1 MAYVIS
7 IAADCFNSCRES
19 DMATPNVDR
28 ELVKV
33 IAADTNT
40 PIETV
45 SRMFEETWA
54 EFSEGARVMDY
65 ISVLVARRVR
75 DNLRIWHQDLH

>member
-1 MAYVIS
+1 
-7 IAADCFNSCRES
+7 
-19 DMATPNVDR
+19 MATPNVDR

-54 EFSEGARVMDY
+54 KAHESWTTFRSLWRVACETIY
-65 ISVLVARRVR
+65 GYGTKTCIERGCTRTASYP
-75 DNLRIWHQDLH
+75 

>member
-1 MAYVIS
+1 
-7 IAADCFNSCRES
+7 
-19 DMATPNVDR
+19 MATPNVDR